1 VYRKGAGSDMNK
13 FSIDEAASEEIRRIF
28 GRSGCRD
35 PVASIS
41 EVSSWRFTGIEIFA
55 KERAEIPSE
64 HVHEVSGIM
73 FVLGRDGAEVYR
85 GLRLTFEGGR
95 FLVRDSDNIAHE
107 SFFRS
112 LPRTRGPELKL
123 TIHAENRG
131 ERVTLRCVLKNLSAT
146 AADVDGS
153 TLPWMNADRFSIDAV
168 DANGKVGNSKNPT
181 QAMMPRIA
189 SPPKPMAIA
198 PGESMEG
205 EIDLEV
211 MPISALPR
219 NVDVL
224 LFWSYWIRDWRD
236 DAPYMFSGKILL
248 EAKS

>member
-41 EVSSWRFTGIEIFA
+41 EV
-55 KERAEIPSE
+55 
-64 HVHEVSGIM
+64 
-73 FVLGRDGAEVYR
+73 
-85 GLRLTFEGGR
+85 
-95 FLVRDSDNIAHE
+95 
-107 SFFRS
+107 
-112 LPRTRGPELKL
+112 
-123 TIHAENRG
+123 
-131 ERVTLRCVLKNLSAT
+131 
-146 AADVDGS
+146 
-153 TLPWMNADRFSIDAV
+153 LPWMNADRFSIDAV
-168 DANGKVGNSKNPT
+168 DANGKVGNCKNPT

-236 DAPYMFSGKILL
+236 DAPYIFSGKILL